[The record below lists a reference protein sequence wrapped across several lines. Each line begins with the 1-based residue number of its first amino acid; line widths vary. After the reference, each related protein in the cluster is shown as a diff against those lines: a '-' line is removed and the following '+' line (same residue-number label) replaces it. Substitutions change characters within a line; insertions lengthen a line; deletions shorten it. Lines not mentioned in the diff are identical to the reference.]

1 MSEAKKQKSVNILRG
16 KRLQTIREFKKKTDK
31 ENIGKKNK
39 KWSRQ
44 YVADN
49 ISIKATEQ
57 TIKNHEKGK
66 VNIDESLALI
76 YSDFYNAPLDFI
88 LGDNDDMF
96 NTNNFNPIEED
107 SIIMD
112 SDRMMIELFE
122 SMGANITFEYA
133 PYFNA
138 ELKENNSKGALS
150 NIKLLKTSM
159 THIRKLKGFSLS
171 DYKCYL
177 IDTDT
182 KKPVSIII
190 THVIID
196 FNVKIKMPFHEF
208 AFFVTQLKDDIFDK
222 LRGLQNYES
231 LRNYYS
237 AMECEYIE
245 EINDVKNGLTDIP
258 RGDKEAIFEKI
269 ADNLRKEHGED
280 VIRVIT
286 DEKQIKEIDKQ
297 YEKDKKEYWKED

>member
-16 KRLQTIREFKKKTDK
+16 KRLQEIREFKKKTDK
-31 ENIGKKNK
+31 ENIGKKKK
-39 KWSRQ
+39 KWTRE
-44 YVADN
+44 YVAEN
-49 ISIKATEQ
+49 IEIKATEQ

-96 NTNNFNPIEED
+96 NTNNFNPKEED
-107 SIIMD
+107 SFIMD

-122 SMGANITFEYA
+122 SMGAKITFEYA

-159 THIRKLKGFSLS
+159 AHIRKLKGFSLS

-190 THVIID
+190 TKVIID
-196 FNVKIKMPFHEF
+196 FDVKIEMSFHEF
-208 AFFVTQLKDDIFDK
+208 GFFVTQLKDNLFDK
-222 LRGLQNYES
+222 LRSLENYKTVKT
-231 LRNYYS
+231 YYE
-237 AMECEYIE
+237 AMGCEYIE
-245 EINDVKNGLTDIP
+245 EISDVKNGLTDIP
-258 RGDKEAIFEKI
+258 RGDKEAIFERI
-269 ADNLRKEHGED
+269 ALNLEKEHGEG
-280 VIRVIT
+280 VIW
-286 DEKQIKEIDKQ
+286 DEKRIKEIDEQ
-297 YEKDKKEYWKED
+297 YEKDKKEYQKED

>member
-16 KRLQTIREFKKKTDK
+16 KRLQEIREFKKKTDK
-31 ENIGKKNK
+31 ENIGKKKK
-39 KWSRQ
+39 KWTRE
-44 YVADN
+44 YVAEN
-49 ISIKATEQ
+49 IEIKATEQ

-66 VNIDESLALI
+66 VNIDESLAFI

-96 NTNNFNPIEED
+96 NTNNFNPKEED
-107 SIIMD
+107 SFIMD

-122 SMGANITFEYA
+122 SMGAKITFEYA

-159 THIRKLKGFSLS
+159 AHIRKLKGFSLS

-190 THVIID
+190 TKVIID
-196 FNVKIKMPFHEF
+196 FDVKIEMSFHEF
-208 AFFVTQLKDDIFDK
+208 GFFVTQLKDNLFDK
-222 LRGLQNYES
+222 LRSLENYKTVKT
-231 LRNYYS
+231 YYE
-237 AMECEYIE
+237 AMGYEYIE
-245 EINDVKNGLTDIP
+245 EISDVKNGLTDIP
-258 RGDKEAIFEKI
+258 RGDKEAIFERI
-269 ADNLRKEHGED
+269 ALNLEKEHGEG
-280 VIRVIT
+280 VIR
-286 DEKQIKEIDKQ
+286 DEKRIKEIDEQ
-297 YEKDKKEYWKED
+297 YEKDKKEYQKED